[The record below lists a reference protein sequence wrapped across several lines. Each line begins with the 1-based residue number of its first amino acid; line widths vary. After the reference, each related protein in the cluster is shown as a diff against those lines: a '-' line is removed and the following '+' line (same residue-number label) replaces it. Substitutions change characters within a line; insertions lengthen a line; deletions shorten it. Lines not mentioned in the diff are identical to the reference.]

1 MDNCN
6 EINDT
11 REDGLNHIEHRKSLD
26 IFRTK
31 ADRYGRDI
39 TAMSNFF
46 DGYVKQMSIA
56 LREQSGMETVLDFPV
71 ADLSIIGEVVRR
83 ADIIMQGNITL
94 LPDFDNL
101 PSDIKWKLKKGIY
114 TIGESRQ
121 VHGNL
126 RAVVLDENGVRL
138 KDITLKR
145 VLNNPGNAEMARSI
159 GNQIQMRQIYA
170 KLADIQ
176 EFQTYQLERD
186 RDRDI
191 IVPFLDART
200 LVLEAETKDSEKER
214 VQILQE
220 ADGKIRSALNSIYAD
235 IETTS
240 KSFARRT
247 SIPLMPL
254 GKTGNRYMEYITSDI
269 QIATKFVGVRMQL
282 LEYMGETKTAQTVLQ
297 QYQYVV
303 YDFLTK
309 PITKQGLST
318 ADLMHNYFP
327 YDETNMNYWY
337 TFSKEMKPVLE
348 SGMHILELG
357 ITGDYSNDVYFV
369 TLEDVADEKEV

>member
-1 MDNCN
+1 MDAFNGA
-6 EINDT
+6 DT
-11 REDGLNHIEHRKSLD
+11 IREDDLGEVTPQKSLV
-26 IFRTK
+26 IFQTE

-46 DGYVKQMSIA
+46 DGYVQQMALA
-56 LREQSGMETVLDFPV
+56 LREQSGLETVLDLPV
-71 ADLSIIGEVVRR
+71 ADLSIIGDVVRQ
-83 ADIIMQGNITL
+83 ADIIMQGNVTL

-101 PSDIKWKLKKGIY
+101 PVDIKSKLKKGIY
-114 TIGESRQ
+114 TIGDSRQ
-121 VHGNL
+121 VDGNL
-126 RAVVLDENGVRL
+126 RAVILDENGIRI

-145 VLNNPGNAEMARSI
+145 VLNNPGNVEAARSI

-191 IVPFLDART
+191 IVPFLDARS
-200 LVLEAETKDSEKER
+200 LVLEAETKESADER
-214 VQILQE
+214 LRLLRE
-220 ADGKIRSALNSIYAD
+220 ADGKIRSALNSVYAD

-240 KSFARRT
+240 KSLARRT
-247 SIPLMPL
+247 SIPLLPL
-254 GKTGNRYMEYITSDI
+254 GKAGNRYMAYLTSDM

-282 LEYMGETKTAQTVLQ
+282 LEYMGETKTAQFVLQ
-297 QYQYVV
+297 QYQHVM

-309 PITKQGLST
+309 PIPRQGLST

-327 YDETNMNYWY
+327 YDKANMNCWH
-337 TFSKEMKPVLE
+337 TFSEEMRPALE
-348 SGMHILELG
+348 SGMRTLKLSMSG
-357 ITGDYSNDVYFV
+357 NYNNDVYIV
-369 TLEDVADEKEV
+369 ALEDVSDEEE